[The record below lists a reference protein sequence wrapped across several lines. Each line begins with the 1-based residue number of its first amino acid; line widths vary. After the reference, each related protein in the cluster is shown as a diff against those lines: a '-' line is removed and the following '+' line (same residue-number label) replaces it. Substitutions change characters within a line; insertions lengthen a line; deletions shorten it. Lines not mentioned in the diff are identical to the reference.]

1 MTEKIKTMLKTY
13 SKGANVSNN
22 VSLTVLLATL
32 LVFSNKSEQF
42 GQNNEEQLALFQL
55 YMTIL
60 SN

>member
-1 MTEKIKTMLKTY
+1 MTEKIKTMLKTS

-22 VSLTVLLATL
+22 VSLTVPLATL

>member
-13 SKGANVSNN
+13 SKGTNVSNN
-22 VSLTVLLATL
+22 VSLTVPLATL

>member
-1 MTEKIKTMLKTY
+1 MLKTY

-22 VSLTVLLATL
+22 VSLTVPLATL

>member
-22 VSLTVLLATL
+22 VSLTVPLATL